1 MKERCKHRNNR
12 SQSTVLKSDCTT
24 NQSWK
29 GPGKPCKETR
39 RAQENGRLC
48 IGDWY
53 TTETTRIYSGISRY
67 RI

>member
-12 SQSTVLKSDCTT
+12 SQSTVLKADCTT

-48 IGDWY
+48 IGD
-53 TTETTRIYSGISRY
+53 
-67 RI
+67 